1 MTLKKTA
8 NSTKQ
13 CEIFIRK
20 YLASRWVMIMYN
32 PFSCNFARTKRM
44 PVKKENSFRLFHN
57 FLHQFHKRLQQGHK
71 LSLIQSFGPTFFP
84 HQNFNNCSVS
94 IDSIFSS
101 VILAPTCCRT
111 LQTVFTSWSSAI
123 DEGNL
128 TTTIHSHREQWALF
142 QHCLSFSLNL

>member
-1 MTLKKTA
+1 MFTRNMAINHHQITMPIWWIEPEKDLYSNIEICNYLNIKQNIDLIFYTQQLFQFFFLKEFAHTKQTFYNMTLKKTA

-57 FLHQFHKRLQQGHK
+57 FLH
-71 LSLIQSFGPTFFP
+71 
-84 HQNFNNCSVS
+84 
-94 IDSIFSS
+94 
-101 VILAPTCCRT
+101 
-111 LQTVFTSWSSAI
+111 
-123 DEGNL
+123 
-128 TTTIHSHREQWALF
+128 
-142 QHCLSFSLNL
+142 